1 MISDGSIVTKWDVLA
16 IKVLL
21 TDNKSVSKAGYS
33 EVDGIRAPDG
43 RPAACTIS
51 DSFSI
56 SWRLQVEYRR
66 LGGSGVKVSEISL
79 GSWLT
84 YGGSVAEEQATAC
97 VSRAYEIGINFF
109 DTANVYMR
117 GAAEEIVGRALRDFE
132 RDSYFL
138 ATKVYFPMGEGPND
152 RGLSRKHITE
162 QCHASLR
169 RLGVDYVDLYQC
181 HRYDETTPLEETLRA
196 LDDLIR
202 QGKVLYIGVSEW
214 TADQISDALRIAK
227 EMNLDRIVS
236 NQPRYNMIQR
246 KIEGEVIPL
255 CEREGVGQVVFSPL
269 AQGVLTGKYHPGEAP
284 EEGTRAADPDN
295 NRFMQQLMNEEV
307 LSAVDGLRSVASEA
321 GLSMPQLA
329 LSWVLR
335 QEDVSSAI
343 IGASRPEQVDD
354 NAAASGVELS
364 ADMISEIDHL
374 LEGVTQ
380 FD

>member
-1 MISDGSIVTKWDVLA
+1 M
-16 IKVLL
+16 
-21 TDNKSVSKAGYS
+21 N
-33 EVDGIRAPDG
+33 
-43 RPAACTIS
+43 
-51 DSFSI
+51 
-56 SWRLQVEYRR
+56 YRR
-66 LGGSGVKVSEISL
+66 LGTSDLEVAEISL

-84 YGGSVAEEQATAC
+84 FGAGVDHERGAAC
-97 VSRAYEIGINFF
+97 ITRALDVGINFF
-109 DTANVYMR
+109 DTANVYMH
-117 GAAEEIVGRALRDFE
+117 GTAEEIVGLALKGFE

-162 QCHASLR
+162 QCDASLR

-181 HRYDETTPLEETLRA
+181 HRYDENTPLEETLRA
-196 LDDLIR
+196 LDDLVR
-202 QGKVLYIGVSEW
+202 RGKVLYLGVSEW
-214 TADQISDALRIAK
+214 TADQISAAMRIAG

-236 NQPRYNMIQR
+236 NQPQYNMIQR
-246 KIEGEVIPL
+246 RIESEVIPL

-269 AQGVLTGKYHPGEAP
+269 AQGVLTGKYRPGDAP
-284 EEGTRAADPDN
+284 EQGTRAADPES

-329 LSWVLR
+329 LAWVLR
-335 QEDVSSAI
+335 QENVSSAI

-364 ADMISEIDHL
+364 ADMVSEIDRIL
-374 LEGVTQ
+374 DGVARY
-380 FD
+380 D